1 MNKFLKKR
9 LFRGLVV
16 LLPVL
21 FLGIPKAHAG
31 IPIISNVLGAIGGV
45 LGNVAAGIIEA
56 FASLLKLVVQL
67 LGMLFFYVANT
78 AVQFAMEMNFIL
90 PDSQIIKDG
99 FSIVLTVANTALV
112 AGILVIAFAVM
123 TRADW
128 LSEARTALPKFITAA
143 LLINF
148 SLFIGL
154 NLIIIPVNS
163 LTRNI
168 YNATGFTQNSF
179 NGPFNVHL
187 NLGPILQTQLAI
199 SSAPEPTGK
208 LIEKYF
214 QLKEQLQSDVY
225 DLLLITESEHFRDS
239 LNASALGWN
248 VQLSG
253 LNIVTK
259 SQREGVAGAVAS
271 IFYEN
276 IQISQ
281 TLSGVGSSLTGGDA
295 VASIPTWENLQK
307 AVRIA
312 LRAGGA
318 PYLVND
324 VYKTGLVNDVYKTGY
339 GPENLVDSV
348 MDRIKSTYLNSS
360 FSCDLESG
368 LGCESLENTIE
379 SAFRELSSPERI
391 IIALVEVLFEGLFVF
406 LGSFSLLGLA
416 SMLFIRYIALSL
428 LLILFPLT
436 WIGWIFPKIA
446 AAGGGKNIWNA
457 WWNQFIRWNIFGPF
471 VTFFFFLAVRGSLI
485 LDKITPT
492 TAGLYGGTSS
502 IAVLAAS
509 VGNLMT
515 VLGLLI
521 GGMYVANKM
530 GIAGSKLFYGSMMKM
545 RNWAGKQIKKAAKGT
560 LVNKYTKRGWGKIKD
575 TANASQDLLKEQEKR
590 RLFMH
595 KDAKGEW
602 KDNAPY
608 LNSQILEGLM
618 QNPERVSEGALAA
631 AYELLGEGKILPFET
646 PTQQLLARAQNINGF
661 VDRHGLRKAQNNLRK
676 LGYSGRAE
684 TATQAG
690 GDRYAVL
697 AGLIEDVGERPVIRF
712 DPDTYHL
719 GAGHSGGAIDD
730 AQQRIKIDAK
740 NDLLTVHRSDQLPQN
755 FAAVGGEQKS
765 DLLAASSA
773 VLEEFDG
780 LVGAA
785 LGPGFGGLTTQEQLG
800 HIDALNGADLTQ
812 IWNGANPNGSALHRA
827 IRAIN
832 VATPEGQMQLR
843 RSLRSILS
851 NNANLVGQA
860 SMLGAY
866 IGGVPPTTP

>member
-324 VYKTGLVNDVYKTGY
+324 VYKTGY

-545 RNWAGKQIKKAAKGT
+545 RNWAGKQVKSVARRAGVGGLRMAGRAATAPLRHPRGEKLLSNLQNIAADRGRFLKTMVKPITTPARLAMKAADKTAVSMVKRAQSKFADEKG
-560 LVNKYTKRGWGKIKD
+560 N
-575 TANASQDLLKEQEKR
+575 
-590 RLFMH
+590 
-595 KDAKGEW
+595 W
-602 KDNAPY
+602 KMAPY
-608 LNSQILEGLM
+608 KAM
-618 QNPERVSEGALAA
+618 QMYETLTSDAEKMAFLAVA
-631 AYELLGEGKILPFET
+631 TKNGNLWEL
-646 PTQQLLARAQNINGF
+646 
-661 VDRHGLRKAQNNLRK
+661 
-676 LGYSGRAE
+676 
-684 TATQAG
+684 
-690 GDRYAVL
+690 
-697 AGLIEDVGERPVIRF
+697 
-712 DPDTYHL
+712 PD
-719 GAGHSGGAIDD
+719 G
-730 AQQRIKIDAK
+730 AK
-740 NDLLTVHRSDQLPQN
+740 NDVARFMGDRGLDQSMWKRMGQVKLYLDLT
-755 FAAVGGEQKS
+755 
-765 DLLAASSA
+765 
-773 VLEEFDG
+773 EEGMSPEYIHALRNPDKFTAFDRIQI
-780 LVGAA
+780 LRTAY
-785 LGPGFGGLTTQEQLG
+785 GGLDDATLAKANKYWFSPPKQDKNPDGTPRYDASGKPVYKSGYHGLTAWEQETAVKDRNAFLSE
-800 HIDALNGADLTQ
+800 DR
-812 IWNGANPNGSALHRA
+812 PNTAH
-827 IRAIN
+827 
-832 VATPEGQMQLR
+832 V
-843 RSLRSILS
+843 
-851 NNANLVGQA
+851 
-860 SMLGAY
+860 
-866 IGGVPPTTP
+866 